1 MTKLL
6 KKKIHSHHFGCA
18 RCTVMQ
24 VLIIIGAL
32 SILVG
37 PWRFNKCDF
46 SVTFGLRENIVFP
59 YRCMGVFD
67 LQGFNDPSGIC
78 FHSKRRTLFI
88 VGNSGEIGE
97 MTTQGQWIK
106 RKRGEVKWDFEGI
119 THDPATGYL
128 YIVEE
133 GADRIWELNPE
144 TLDVIR
150 RFTVPRKL
158 DGQTVM
164 ASSGQGLEGITFI
177 PDRRHPEGGTFYVA
191 NQSFDLDNGED
202 ISAIFELDVPLRS
215 KRSGVQ
221 IRSHSRPGI
230 IDLSGLYY
238 DRHFNCILAISD
250 STNTVLEYS
259 REHVMV
265 QMLAFPGDDQE
276 GITVDDQRHVYIAQD
291 SGGIL
296 KLKWLRDE
304 KGPKLTRDI
313 HLL

>member
-1 MTKLL
+1 
-6 KKKIHSHHFGCA
+6 
-18 RCTVMQ
+18 MQ
-24 VLIIIGAL
+24 FLIIIAAL
-32 SILVG
+32 YISVG
-37 PWRFNKCDF
+37 PWRFSTCDF
-46 SVTFGLRENIVFP
+46 SVTFGLHDNIVFP
-59 YRCMGVFD
+59 YRCVGVLN

-78 FHSKRRTLFI
+78 FHSQRRTLFI

-106 RKRGEVKWDFEGI
+106 RKRDEVKWDFEGI

-133 GADRIWELNPE
+133 GEDRIWELDPE
-144 TLDVIR
+144 TLDVTR
-150 RFTVPRKL
+150 RFSVPRKL

-177 PDRRHPEGGTFYVA
+177 PDHRHPEGGTFYVA

-215 KRSGVQ
+215 KRSGVR

-238 DRHFNCILAISD
+238 DSHCNCILAISD

-276 GITVDDQRHVYIAQD
+276 GITADDQGYVYIAQD

-304 KGPKLTRDI
+304 KGLKLTRDN